1 MVRMLLLVVVCIGLL
16 PIQMRAQKNSYI
28 IPGEVWKDTDG
39 NPINAHGGGLLYH
52 DGTYYWYGEYK
63 KGKTILPDWAT
74 WECYRTDVTGVGC
87 YSSKDLL
94 NWKFEGIV
102 LPAVKEDPNH
112 DLHPSKVLE
121 RPKVIYNKKT
131 GKFVMW
137 AHVESAD
144 YSKACA
150 GVAVSDFPNGL
161 FTYLGSFRP
170 NNAMSRDQTVF
181 VDDDGR
187 AYQFYSSENNETMY
201 ISLLTDDYLKP
212 SGRFTRNFIK
222 ESREAPAVFKHKGK
236 YYMLSSGCTGWD
248 PNVAEI
254 AVADSIMGTWKT
266 IGNPCTGPDADKTF
280 YAQSTYVQPVIGKK
294 NAYIAMFDRWKKKD
308 LEDSRYV
315 WLPVLIKDGAITIPW
330 HEKWYLTLF
339 YKQKISYKY
348 KKSEKKKK
356 EIENR
361 TLVLTFLLL
370 SVSALCFSQKLVE
383 VAKGYSCTSVNTT
396 IFRNNSL
403 VTHGDEQYISY
414 YDADGYLVL
423 GKRKLNSKQWTLHRT
438 QYRGN
443 VKDAHNIISIMVD
456 GEGYLHVSFDHHGH
470 KLNYCRSI
478 APGSLELGDKMP
490 MTGVDEGNVTYPEFY
505 PLTDGD
511 LLFVYRSGSSG
522 RGNLVMNRYS
532 LKDHKWA
539 RVQDVLID
547 GEDKR
552 NAYWQLYVDEKGT
565 IHLSW
570 VWRETWQVETN
581 HDLCYARSFDNGVT
595 WYKSDG
601 EQYKLPITASN
612 AEYACRIPQNSELIN
627 QTSMS
632 ADAGGNPYIA
642 TYWRSSDSE
651 VPQYR
656 IVWNDGKI
664 WHNRQVTD
672 RKTPFTLKGGG
683 TKMIPVARPRIVV
696 EDGEIFYIFRD
707 EERGSRVSMA
717 HTADVANGKWIVTDL
732 TDFSVDA
739 WEPSHDTELWK
750 KQRKLNLFVQHTC
763 QGDGERTAEIEPQ
776 MIYVLEANTNTN
788 TKK

>member
-254 AVADSIMGTWKT
+254 AVADSIMGT
-266 IGNPCTGPDADKTF
+266 
-280 YAQSTYVQPVIGKK
+280 
-294 NAYIAMFDRWKKKD
+294 
-308 LEDSRYV
+308 
-315 WLPVLIKDGAITIPW
+315 
-330 HEKWYLTLF
+330 
-339 YKQKISYKY
+339 
-348 KKSEKKKK
+348 
-356 EIENR
+356 
-361 TLVLTFLLL
+361 
-370 SVSALCFSQKLVE
+370 
-383 VAKGYSCTSVNTT
+383 
-396 IFRNNSL
+396 
-403 VTHGDEQYISY
+403 
-414 YDADGYLVL
+414 
-423 GKRKLNSKQWTLHRT
+423 
-438 QYRGN
+438 
-443 VKDAHNIISIMVD
+443 
-456 GEGYLHVSFDHHGH
+456 
-470 KLNYCRSI
+470 
-478 APGSLELGDKMP
+478 
-490 MTGVDEGNVTYPEFY
+490 
-505 PLTDGD
+505 
-511 LLFVYRSGSSG
+511 
-522 RGNLVMNRYS
+522 
-532 LKDHKWA
+532 
-539 RVQDVLID
+539 
-547 GEDKR
+547 
-552 NAYWQLYVDEKGT
+552 
-565 IHLSW
+565 
-570 VWRETWQVETN
+570 
-581 HDLCYARSFDNGVT
+581 
-595 WYKSDG
+595 
-601 EQYKLPITASN
+601 
-612 AEYACRIPQNSELIN
+612 
-627 QTSMS
+627 
-632 ADAGGNPYIA
+632 
-642 TYWRSSDSE
+642 
-651 VPQYR
+651 
-656 IVWNDGKI
+656 
-664 WHNRQVTD
+664 
-672 RKTPFTLKGGG
+672 
-683 TKMIPVARPRIVV
+683 
-696 EDGEIFYIFRD
+696 
-707 EERGSRVSMA
+707 
-717 HTADVANGKWIVTDL
+717 
-732 TDFSVDA
+732 
-739 WEPSHDTELWK
+739 
-750 KQRKLNLFVQHTC
+750 
-763 QGDGERTAEIEPQ
+763 
-776 MIYVLEANTNTN
+776 
-788 TKK
+788 